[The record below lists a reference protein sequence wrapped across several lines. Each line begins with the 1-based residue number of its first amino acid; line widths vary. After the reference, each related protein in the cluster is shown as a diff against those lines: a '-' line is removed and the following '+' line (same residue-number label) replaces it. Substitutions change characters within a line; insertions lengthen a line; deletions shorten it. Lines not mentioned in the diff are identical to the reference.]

1 MSMKYTTV
9 YKLKKNLREIVS
21 DRYDFE
27 YENTW

>member
-1 MSMKYTTV
+1 MKYTTV